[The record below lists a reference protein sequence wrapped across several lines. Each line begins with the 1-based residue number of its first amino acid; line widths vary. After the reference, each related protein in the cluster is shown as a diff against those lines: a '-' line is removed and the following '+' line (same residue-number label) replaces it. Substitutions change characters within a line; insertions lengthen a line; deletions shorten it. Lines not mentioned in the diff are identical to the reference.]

1 MKQGFVRWVKNVA
14 VLGSAAL
21 CLWCAAGEF
30 QSWARRE
37 GDDALLFAAGMK
49 AQAASSQEA
58 SPAPTATPAPD
69 YFLPDDGVVSLAAA
83 QEPQASVTPD
93 PSRSYAPVEE
103 IQLSGGA
110 QVSNFYVKD
119 STGSGTDLSAAL

>member
-37 GDDALLFAAGMK
+37 GDDALLFAAGM
-49 AQAASSQEA
+49 
-58 SPAPTATPAPD
+58 
-69 YFLPDDGVVSLAAA
+69 
-83 QEPQASVTPD
+83 
-93 PSRSYAPVEE
+93 
-103 IQLSGGA
+103 
-110 QVSNFYVKD
+110 
-119 STGSGTDLSAAL
+119 

>member
-37 GDDALLFAAGMK
+37 GDDAL
-49 AQAASSQEA
+49 
-58 SPAPTATPAPD
+58 P
-69 YFLPDDGVVSLAAA
+69 VSYTHLRAH
-83 QEPQASVTPD
+83 ET
-93 PSRSYAPVEE
+93 
-103 IQLSGGA
+103 
-110 QVSNFYVKD
+110 
-119 STGSGTDLSAAL
+119 

>member
-1 MKQGFVRWVKNVA
+1 MA

-21 CLWCAAGEF
+21 CLWCAAGEL

-37 GDDALLFAAGMK
+37 GDDALLFAAGMR
-49 AQAASSQEA
+49 AQARLQPRGQPRSHGHPGAGLA
-58 SPAPTATPAPD
+58 
-69 YFLPDDGVVSLAAA
+69 FLPDDGVVSLAAA

-110 QVSNFYVKD
+110 QVGDF
-119 STGSGTDLSAAL
+119 L